1 VIRLFGCEII
11 TITRLWNCVFTA
23 QTHTRWTYAIVN
35 VYLIDTHTTTTLA
48 TVNSALVHVDLAIGT
63 GEAFLALATQLTCR
77 LNDTTIAI
85 ILTETCRARWLN
97 EITTNTMAQTLV
109 K

>member
-1 VIRLFGCEII
+1 
-11 TITRLWNCVFTA
+11 
-23 QTHTRWTYAIVN
+23 
-35 VYLIDTHTTTTLA
+35 
-48 TVNSALVHVDLAIGT
+48 VNSALVHIDFAIGT

-85 ILTETCRARWLN
+85 ILTETCWTSWLN
-97 EITTNTMAQTLV
+97 EITTNTVTQTLV